1 MDFALITNL
10 LLFLGAMGV
19 TFALDGG
26 ANGNDDDERSDD
38 DAPSQPAT
46 RMIAM
51 DAAHSGDD
59 SLAADRDNLAWFLT
73 SGEVYPVALPS
84 HGFAALPAPDVP
96 PEAAQDTGADMQ
108 EPPASESDTHAEA
121 ELPGPAED
129 DPAEA
134 APPAPMAETSIELAY
149 LPALDPD
156 TGLPLAPELGVTPT
170 EDGNGSVIW
179 LDGLEVARF
188 DDLADLTTDQ
198 ITLLPETSAP
208 GDAPEDTTEEA
219 TDDPV
224 VIEGFSPGADRIEI
238 AYHPATDSEGKPLPP
253 DVSVQHETEAEEQAA
268 LVLLDGHVVARVLG
282 SGAAQL
288 RPADIV
294 TLPVMLP
301 V

>member
-19 TFALDGG
+19 TFALDSG
-26 ANGNDDDERSDD
+26 ANSNDDDERSEDD
-38 DAPSQPAT
+38 PQMQPA
-46 RMIAM
+46 
-51 DAAHSGDD
+51 AHMALTDETHPGED

-73 SGEVYPVALPS
+73 SGDVYPEALPA
-84 HGFAALPAPDVP
+84 HGFAALPAPDMP
-96 PEAAQDTGADMQ
+96 PESAQETGTDLP
-108 EPPASESDTHAEA
+108 EPPAADADTPSEA
-121 ELPGPAED
+121 ELPAGAED
-129 DPAEA
+129 TPDEADAPA
-134 APPAPMAETSIELAY
+134 AETSIELAY
-149 LPALDPD
+149 LPALDPE

-179 LDGLEVARF
+179 LDGFEVARF

-208 GDAPEDTTEEA
+208 GDAPEDTADEPADE
-219 TDDPV
+219 PV
-224 VIEGFSPGADRIEI
+224 VIDGFSPGADRIEI
-238 AYHPATDSEGKPLPP
+238 AYHPATDEDGNPLPA
-253 DVSVQHETEAEEQAA
+253 DVSVEHDTEAEEQAA

-294 TLPVMLP
+294 TLPV
-301 V
+301 

>member
-19 TFALDGG
+19 TFALDSG
-26 ANGNDDDERSDD
+26 ANSTDEDERSEDD
-38 DAPSQPAT
+38 PQVQPTSHMALT
-46 RMIAM
+46 
-51 DAAHSGDD
+51 DETHPGED

-73 SGEVYPVALPS
+73 SGEVYPEALPA

-96 PEAAQDTGADMQ
+96 PEAAQETGADMP
-108 EPPASESDTHAEA
+108 EPPAADATHPAEA
-121 ELPGPAED
+121 ELPAPAED
-129 DPAEA
+129 TPSEA
-134 APPAPMAETSIELAY
+134 DAPAPAAETSIEVAY
-149 LPALDPD
+149 LPAIDPE

-179 LDGLEVARF
+179 LDGFEVARF

-208 GDAPEDTTEEA
+208 GDAPEDSEDTTGEPS
-219 TDDPV
+219 DDPV
-224 VIEGFSPGADRIEI
+224 VIDGFSPGADRIEI
-238 AYHPATDSEGKPLPP
+238 AYHPATDEDGNPLPP
-253 DVSVQHETEAEEQAA
+253 DVSVEHDPEADEQAA

-294 TLPVMLP
+294 TLPV
-301 V
+301 